1 VKAGKAHATTP
12 KEYIIESIMNPSAF
26 IVPAFVNKGN
36 PDVSMMPPD
45 FAKKF
50 TYEAVEKMA
59 DFLLSIDESA
69 AAKDGIKVD
78 KDGRKAS

>member
-1 VKAGKAHATTP
+1 
-12 KEYIIESIMNPSAF
+12 MNPSAF
-26 IVPAFVNKGN
+26 IVPAFVNPGS
-36 PDVSMMPPD
+36 PEVSMMPPD
-45 FAKKF
+45 FSKKF